1 MFWRITGKLLLKAML
16 PFLILIGILN
26 YTQYMRGGDPFAM
39 WKTMGH
45 NMMASMKSSTSSTL
59 SSIDD
64 VKGDIQNM
72 SAPGTATQVY
82 AWKDAQGMMHY
93 STSKPSGVDAQTQSY
108 DPDANVV
115 QRFVAPEKPKKEPKV
130 VSAEAAPAQ
139 APATNGL
146 SLPEGAAGLPQIEG
160 LDLKQLDAI
169 LKARQEMLD
178 KY

>member
-16 PFLILIGILN
+16 PFLILIGMLN

-39 WKTMGH
+39 WKTMGQ
-45 NMMASMKSSTSSTL
+45 NMMASMKSSTSGAL
-59 SSIDD
+59 SSIGD

-72 SAPGTATQVY
+72 GAPGSATQVY

-93 STSKPSGVDAQTQSY
+93 STSKPTGVDAETQSY

-115 QRFVAPEKPKKEPKV
+115 QRFVAPKKSKKEPKV
-130 VSAEAAPAQ
+130 DTAEAASSQ

-146 SLPEGAAGLPQIEG
+146 SLPEGAAELPQIEG

-169 LKARQEMLD
+169 LKARQKMLD
-178 KY
+178 KI